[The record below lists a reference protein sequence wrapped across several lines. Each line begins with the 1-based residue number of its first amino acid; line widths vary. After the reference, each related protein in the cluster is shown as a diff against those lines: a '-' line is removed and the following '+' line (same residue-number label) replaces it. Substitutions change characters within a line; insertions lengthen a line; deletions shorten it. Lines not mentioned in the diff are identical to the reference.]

1 MPARR
6 LLVAM
11 VTALLA
17 VTAIGACGEAAD
29 EPRVHQIVVP
39 EGTMG
44 RLSRGEAAF
53 VMPSV
58 LTFEVGDTIRIR
70 NEDVVDQSVGPYFVP
85 AGEELELTYG
95 APGHYEG
102 YCPLTEDQR
111 YEIIVT
117 E

>member
-11 VTALLA
+11 VTVVLA
-17 VTAIGACGEAAD
+17 ATVLAACGDTTD

-39 EGTMG
+39 EGTMA
-44 RLSRGEAAF
+44 RLGRGEAAF

-85 AGEELELTYG
+85 AGEEFELTYG

-117 E
+117 G